1 VIGLAKIENWGRYG
15 RVSVTRDERGR
26 FVHWELYVEALI
38 RKTYYGKSIAIYGI
52 GVNRF
57 GRKSRRYEF
66 FGVGRELEQAVRRA
80 IHLPPKD
87 RFVSVSAREFLD
99 NPYKYGSEGY
109 WDDVKV
115 DS

>member
-1 VIGLAKIENWGRYG
+1 MAKKIESWSKYG
-15 RVSVTRDERGR
+15 RVSVTRDKRGR

-87 RFVSVSAREFLD
+87 RFVNVSAQAFNS
-99 NPYKYGSEGY
+99 NPYRYGAEGH
-109 WDDVKV
+109 WDGFGVE
-115 DS
+115 S